1 MEKFSSALEAFSYW
15 AKKNPNQ
22 VFLRQPINR
31 NFIEYTYK
39 DADVEIRKMI
49 SGLRNLGIQPG
60 DHIAILSKNCAHW
73 MMADLAIMAAGCIS
87 IPIYPT
93 FGAETIFEIL
103 EHSYLFKMLDILFSE
118 IEVNVFLHLQYSA
131 RLNYFR

>member
-1 MEKFSSALEAFSYW
+1 M
-15 AKKNPNQ
+15 
-22 VFLRQPINR
+22 V
-31 NFIEYTYK
+31 
-39 DADVEIRKMI
+39 
-49 SGLRNLGIQPG
+49 SGLKNLGIQPG

-103 EHSYLFKMLDILFSE
+103 EHSESKAI
-118 IEVNVFLHLQYSA
+118 IVGN
-131 RLNYFR
+131 